1 MVVLFHEF
9 TFCLDALT
17 KQFIIVMT
25 PLHTQKTKHMVNK
38 VGLVPRGTQ
47 IT

>member
-9 TFCLDALT
+9 TFYLDALT

-25 PLHTQKTKHMVNK
+25 PLHTQNQAHGEQSWTC
-38 VGLVPRGTQ
+38 VPRGTQ
-47 IT
+47 